1 MYVIQHFDDYLLLFI
16 QQFVEYLYFCMI
28 KTYNLSEVGKLKNE
42 DLRITK
48 TKKALFHSLLELMK
62 VKSFEEIKIS
72 DICQN
77 ALINRSTFYAHYE
90 DKYELLVAL
99 LDNQKQILL
108 NELKKNEQ
116 DVNTKEYFMEMLRI
130 IIEHV
135 DENRNVYSSILLK
148 NRNGILIDILIDVS
162 EKDIS
167 DRIDKNPKIA
177 GTIVPGKFIS
187 KFYLGAILSIG
198 LDWLSD
204 NKQYTKEEIVLYL
217 DKLIPENI

>member
-1 MYVIQHFDDYLLLFI
+1 M
-16 QQFVEYLYFCMI
+16 
-28 KTYNLSEVGKLKNE
+28 KNE

-48 TKKALFHSLLELMK
+48 TKKALFNALLELMK
-62 VKSFEEIKIS
+62 TKAFEEIKIS

-77 ALINRSTFYAHYE
+77 ALINRSTFYAHFE

-108 NELKKNEQ
+108 SNLSRNEQ
-116 DVNTKEYFMEMLRI
+116 DVNTKKYFMEMLKI

-162 EKDIS
+162 QKDIS
-167 DRIDKNPKIA
+167 NRIDKIPKSA
-177 GTIVPGKFIS
+177 GTIPSRFIS

-204 NKQYTKEEIVLYL
+204 NKQYTKEEVILYL

>member
-1 MYVIQHFDDYLLLFI
+1 M
-16 QQFVEYLYFCMI
+16 
-28 KTYNLSEVGKLKNE
+28 KNE

-62 VKSFEEIKIS
+62 VKSFEEIRIS
-72 DICQN
+72 DICQD
-77 ALINRSTFYAHYE
+77 ALINRSTFYSHFE

-99 LDNQKQILL
+99 FDHQKQILL
-108 NELKKNEQ
+108 SDLKKNEQ

-135 DENRNVYSSILLK
+135 DENRDIYSSILLK
-148 NRNGILIDILIDVS
+148 NRNGILMDILIDVS

-167 DRIDKNPKIA
+167 DRIDQGPKIV
-177 GTIVPGKFIS
+177 GNLPSKFIS

-204 NKQYTKEEIVLYL
+204 NKQYTKEEIVFYL
-217 DKLIPENI
+217 NKLIPEEI

>member
-1 MYVIQHFDDYLLLFI
+1 M
-16 QQFVEYLYFCMI
+16 
-28 KTYNLSEVGKLKNE
+28 KKE

-48 TKKALFHSLLELMK
+48 TKKVLFNSLLELIKMK
-62 VKSFEEIKIS
+62 PFEKITIS
-72 DICQN
+72 DICEN
-77 ALINRSTFYAHYE
+77 ALINRSTFYAHFD
-90 DKYELLVAL
+90 DKYELLVSL

-108 NELKKNEQ
+108 STLRKNEQ
-116 DVNTKEYFMEMLRI
+116 DVNTKEYFMEMLKI
-130 IIEHV
+130 FIEHV
-135 DENRNVYSSILLK
+135 DENREIYSSIVLK

-167 DRIDKNPKIA
+167 DRIAKNSKI
-177 GTIVPGKFIS
+177 TTTNVPSKFIS

-217 DKLIPENI
+217 DKLIPDFI

>member
-1 MYVIQHFDDYLLLFI
+1 M
-16 QQFVEYLYFCMI
+16 
-28 KTYNLSEVGKLKNE
+28 KNE
-42 DLRITK
+42 DLRIIK
-48 TKKALFHSLLELMK
+48 TKKALFNSLLELMK
-62 VKSFEEIKIS
+62 IKPFEEIKIS

-77 ALINRSTFYAHYE
+77 ALINRSTFYSHFE

-99 LDNQKQILL
+99 LDSQKQILISNL
-108 NELKKNEQ
+108 RKNEQ
-116 DVNTKEYFMEMLRI
+116 DVNTKEYFMEMLKI
-130 IIEHV
+130 IIDHV

-167 DRIDKNPKIA
+167 DRINKRSKIL
-177 GTIVPGKFIS
+177 GNTVPSKFVS

-204 NKQYTKEEIVLYL
+204 NKQYTKDEIVLYL
-217 DKLIPENI
+217 DKLIPEDI